1 MGLETPILSIKQI
14 SRGIVALS
22 PWPEFRVEVMYQGL
36 ELVGSSYSLSFIDNS
51 DMLRLW
57 LWDKQQPFLRLSKYV
72 AQLSTKTV
80 PNSNLQHGSFC
91 RERACPG
98 IVPSTSH
105 CSVEFLLLLLLF
117 CSNKSFQL
125 IKNRFCFLLFLS
137 KPAMT
142 QYSLNLIYFVK
153 L

>member
-57 LWDKQQPFLRLSKYV
+57 LWDKQQPFLKLGKYV

-80 PNSNLQHGSFC
+80 PNSNLQQ
-91 RERACPG
+91 R
-98 IVPSTSH
+98 
-105 CSVEFLLLLLLF
+105 LLL
-117 CSNKSFQL
+117 
-125 IKNRFCFLLFLS
+125 
-137 KPAMT
+137 
-142 QYSLNLIYFVK
+142 
-153 L
+153 